1 MCEPVSIALGIASGV
16 GGVMQA
22 QAQHKA
28 AKAAAA
34 RQNQINELN
43 YRNNL
48 MYKSVTELLLLL
60 NKNLKKL
67 ELK

>member
-1 MCEPVSIALGIASGV
+1 MCDPVSITLGAVSAA
-16 GGVMQA
+16 GGMMQA

-48 MYKSVTELLLLL
+48 NIAKSRDQAKARDYT
-60 NKNLKKL
+60 
-67 ELK
+67 